1 MRIIYLIDNFSLGGA
16 QTVVKGLMEYH
27 PESRDVYAMALRKKD
42 PEYVIRHPNVRCYPG
57 RSKYSLRPFRYLDRM
72 IREEKI
78 GVVHCQL
85 PRSILF
91 GYLLKRKHPG
101 IRYIVHEQG
110 DVFESRLYTMVLR
123 YISRK
128 ADGMIACSEAT
139 RRAMGDRS
147 GIDVRKIR
155 VLYNFADLKRFSP
168 VHRHT
173 GKIETIAF
181 AGRII
186 KRKGW
191 REFVGAAV
199 HYCFHEKLSFL
210 MAGTGPEEHVLRR
223 IIGKMACPNIRF
235 HGYQEKME
243 EFYRKADVVVIPSHF
258 EPMGMV
264 AVEAM
269 ATGTPVLVADVPG
282 LNEIVRHGINGWTYP
297 SGSVGELIRAI
308 ENILACDPEHIR
320 AIAERGREYSL
331 EFSLEDFSEQLF
343 EYYRIHSR

>member
-1 MRIIYLIDNFSLGGA
+1 MRILYLIDNFSLGGA
-16 QTVVKGLMEYH
+16 QTIVKGLMEYH
-27 PESRDVYAMALRKKD
+27 PANRDVYAMALRKKD
-42 PEYVIRHPNVRCYPG
+42 PEYVIRHPNVRYSRS
-57 RSKYSLRPFRYLDRM
+57 RSKFTLRPLRFLEKM

-110 DVFESRLYTMVLR
+110 DVFESRLYTLVLR

-155 VLYNFADLKRFSP
+155 VLYNFVDLKRFSP
-168 VHRHT
+168 DHRHT

-199 HYCFHEKLSFL
+199 HYCSHGKLSFL
-210 MAGTGPEEHVLRR
+210 MAGTGPEEHRLTGM
-223 IIGKMACPNIRF
+223 IKKMACPNIHFR
-235 HGYQEKME
+235 GYQEKME
-243 EFYRKADVVVIPSHF
+243 EFYRNADLLVIPSHF

-269 ATGTPVLVADVPG
+269 ATGTPVLAADVPG
-282 LNEIVRHGINGWTYP
+282 LNEIVRNGSNGWTYP
-297 SGSVGELIRAI
+297 SKSVRELIRAI
-308 ENILACDPEHIR
+308 ENILDCDPERLR
-320 AIAERGREYSL
+320 AIAERGREYCL
-331 EFSLEDFSEQLF
+331 EFSLEDYREKLLQ
-343 EYYRIHSR
+343 YYRIHSQ

>member
-1 MRIIYLIDNFSLGGA
+1 MRILYLIDHFSLGGA
-16 QTVVKGLMEYH
+16 QTIVKGLMEYH

-57 RSKYSLRPFRYLDRM
+57 RSKYSLRPLRYLDRM

-101 IRYIVHEQG
+101 IRYIIHEQG
-110 DVFESRLYTMVLR
+110 DVFDSRLYALILR
-123 YISRK
+123 WISGK
-128 ADGMIACSEAT
+128 ADGLIACSEAT
-139 RRAMGDRS
+139 RKAMEERS
-147 GIDVRKIR
+147 GMAVRKIR
-155 VLYNFADLKRFSP
+155 VLYNFVDLKRFSP
-168 VHRHT
+168 DHRHT

-191 REFVGAAV
+191 REFVRTAA
-199 HYCFHEKLSFL
+199 HYCSHEKLSFL
-210 MAGTGPEEHVLRR
+210 MAGTGPEERLLTGMIR
-223 IIGKMACPNIRF
+223 KTACPSIHF
-235 HGYQEKME
+235 QGYQERME
-243 EFYRKADVVVIPSHF
+243 EFYWKADLLVIPSHV

-269 ATGTPVLVADVPG
+269 ATGTPVLAADVPG
-282 LNEIVRHGINGWTYP
+282 LNEIVRNGSNGWTYP
-297 SGSVGELIRAI
+297 SGSVRGLIRAI
-308 ENILACDPEHIR
+308 ENILDRDPECVR
-320 AIAERGREYSL
+320 TIAERGREYSL
-331 EFSLEDFSEQLF
+331 GFSVADFWEQLHA
-343 EYYRIHSR
+343 YYQVQSQ